1 MGTKRM
7 SIPQMARELKAVE
20 QTIRRYTERFPE
32 FFSPETEGGVKYY
45 GPDALTVLRRISEL
59 YGDGQKKEGIR
70 EILNREAPD
79 MKSGI
84 LAEKEAAAHPSGLY
98 EEVKGIRNALESIDG
113 QLKELTEVLK
123 AQK

>member
-32 FFSPETEGGVKYY
+32 FFSPESEGGVKYY
-45 GPDALTVLRRISEL
+45 GPEALTVLGRIAGL
-59 YGDGQKKEGIR
+59 YGEGKKKEEIR
-70 EILNREAPD
+70 EILNRETPD

-84 LAEKEAAAHPSGLY
+84 LAEKEAQPSGLH
-98 EEVKGIRNALESIDG
+98 EEVKGIRKALESIDG
-113 QLKELTEVLK
+113 RLKELTEVLK